1 MLHCNMIAKSL
12 ESLGAYVDHIRSLR
26 RIAAWSRDLFAHE
39 IETRAR
45 WYRRK
50 IVRPGKFVFPRRSF
64 RVPDQRL

>member
-1 MLHCNMIAKSL
+1 
-12 ESLGAYVDHIRSLR
+12 LR

-50 IVRPGKFVFPRRSF
+50 IVRPGKFVFPRADHFEYRTS
-64 RVPDQRL
+64 VV